1 MEARLLRRAG
11 RAARA
16 WLIYRL
22 DQLLTYPPLVQVAAL
37 LLLTA
42 ILISAFALFALV
54 SHPQE
59 AALPDA
65 SEALW
70 WSITHFLD
78 GGTMASDPSRLRL
91 LALGATCAGIL
102 AVSLLTAALA
112 SKMGE
117 RIADMRSGLNPV
129 VERGHVLCLGYDPNV
144 ALVAREIARSGQ
156 RCTLVVLA
164 PEDKDRIDVAL
175 RPARRVP
182 GHRLHTVVRTGDPRN
197 EQALLRVAAQSAR
210 SIIVIPPAT
219 LSDDES
225 VQWTLSTLLAMR
237 RVAEEGFAGQV
248 IVEARHTEARELLAL
263 AGEPGLAGPGQLELD
278 IIASDEVVASILAAS
293 TRQDGIYFVLRHLL
307 AFDGCEFY
315 LEPVSEE
322 LAGRSFDEAHAQIRD
337 AILVGVR
344 TEAGEILLCPPP
356 SDQRRLEQADRLV
369 LLAPGRNKWRMGGSL
384 PAGLLPPHS
393 ALPDPAPQHVCVVG
407 FNSTLPHLLQ
417 ELRGS
422 LPQGSQ
428 VQVVAGDN
436 SPRALTVVERLQLEA
451 STVQL
456 SCDSRPAAPLM
467 HRGQHEMCRAD
478 AVVILGNEDPQ
489 DENGDA
495 SALAMLLRLRHGQK
509 VSGNRARRVV
519 TEVRDP
525 RSAVHIAPRRG
536 DCVVSS
542 DVVAMLLAQV
552 VLDPD
557 VAPVYREVLSP
568 GGAAV
573 RLLPRRAYVPEGP
586 ATFAQVLANARA
598 RGEVALG
605 FYPDPRVH
613 GRALARQRLEEGDV
627 DLGEDAWLNP
637 PRDTPVPDTE
647 DTHLVVL
654 AQERRVRDTA

>member
-1 MEARLLRRAG
+1 MARLLRRAG

-37 LLLTA
+37 LVLTA
-42 ILISAFALFALV
+42 VLISGFAGLV
-54 SHPQE
+54 RWVHPQE
-59 AALPDA
+59 PSLPDA
-65 SEALW
+65 TEALW
-70 WSITHFLD
+70 WSVTHFLD
-78 GGTMASDPSRLRL
+78 GGTMVTDPTRMRL

-129 VERGHVLCLGYDPNV
+129 VERDHVLCLGYEPNV

-164 PEDKDRIDVAL
+164 PEDKDRIDAAL
-175 RPARRVP
+175 RPARQVS
-182 GHRLHTVVRTGDPRN
+182 GHRLRTVVRTGDPRN
-197 EQALLRVAAQSAR
+197 EQALLRVAAQAAK
-210 SIIVIPPAT
+210 SIIVMPPAS
-219 LSDDES
+219 LSDEDS

-237 RVAEEGFAGQV
+237 RVAEEGFGGRV
-248 IVEARHTEARELLAL
+248 IVEARHTEARELLSL
-263 AGEPGLAGPGQLELD
+263 AGEPGVAGEGRLALD
-278 IIASDEVVASILAAS
+278 IVASDEVVASILAAS
-293 TRQDGIYFVLRHLL
+293 TRQDGLYFVLRHLL

-315 LEPVSEE
+315 LEPVPEE
-322 LAGRSFDEAHAQIRD
+322 LAGRSFDEAHARVRD

-344 TEAGEILLCPPP
+344 TEAGELLLSPAP
-356 SDQRRLEQADRLV
+356 SSPRRLERGDRLIM
-369 LLAPGRNKWRMGGSL
+369 LAMGRGRWRVDGE
-384 PAGLLPPHS
+384 LPPERLPVHN
-393 ALPDPAPQHVCVVG
+393 ALPDPAPEHVCVVG
-407 FNSTLPHLLQ
+407 FNSTLPHLLR
-417 ELRGS
+417 ELS
-422 LPQGSQ
+422 AHLPQGSQ

-436 SPRALTVVERLQLEA
+436 SPQALTVVESVRGELEA
-451 STVQL
+451 LQL

-478 AVVILGNEDPQ
+478 AVVILGNDDPQ

-509 VSGNRARRVV
+509 VSGHRARRVV

-525 RSAVHIAPRRG
+525 RSAVHIAPRHG

-557 VAPVYREVLSP
+557 VAPVYRELLSP
-568 GGAAV
+568 RGVVV
-573 RLLPRRAYVPEGP
+573 RLTPRWAYVSESP
-586 ATFAQVLANARA
+586 ATFAQVQANARA

-605 FYPDPRVH
+605 FYPDPRSR
-613 GRALARQRLEEGDV
+613 GRGLARQRLEEGDV
-627 DLGEDAWLNP
+627 ELGEDAWLNP
-637 PRDTPVPDTE
+637 PRDTLVPDTE
-647 DTHLVVL
+647 DTHVVVL
-654 AQERRVRDTA
+654 AHERRASR

>member
-1 MEARLLRRAG
+1 MARLLRRAG

-42 ILISAFALFALV
+42 ILIAGFAFLARLTF
-54 SHPQE
+54 PQE
-59 AALPDA
+59 PSLPDA
-65 SEALW
+65 TEALW
-70 WSITHFLD
+70 WSVTHFLD
-78 GGTMASDPSRLRL
+78 GGTMATDPMPMRL

-129 VERGHVLCLGYDPNV
+129 VERDHVLCLGYDPNV

-164 PEDKDRIDVAL
+164 PEDKDRIDAAL
-175 RPARRVP
+175 RPARQVP
-182 GHRLHTVVRTGDPRN
+182 RHRLRTVVRTGDPRN
-197 EQALLRVAAQSAR
+197 EQALLRVAAQNAR
-210 SIIVIPPAT
+210 AIIVMPPAN
-219 LSDDES
+219 LSDDDS

-237 RVAEEGFAGQV
+237 RVAEEGFGGRV
-248 IVEARHTEARELLAL
+248 IVEARHTEARELLSL
-263 AGEPGLAGPGQLELD
+263 AGEPGVAGPGQLALD
-278 IIASDEVVASILAAS
+278 IVASDEVVASILAAS

-315 LEPVSEE
+315 VEPVPEA
-322 LAGRSFDEAHAQIRD
+322 LAGRTFDEAHAVVRD
-337 AILVGVR
+337 AILVGVS
-344 TEAGEILLCPPP
+344 TEDGELLLSPAP
-356 SDQRRLEQADRLV
+356 SSQRRLERADRLI
-369 LLAPGRNKWRMGGSL
+369 LLAPGRNRWRAGGEL
-384 PAGLLPPHS
+384 PPPLLPEHS
-393 ALPDPAPQHVCVVG
+393 AMPDPAPQNVSVVG
-407 FNSTLPHLLQ
+407 FNSTLPHLLK
-417 ELRGS
+417 ELSVS
-422 LPQGSQ
+422 LPQGSR

-436 SPRALTVVERLQLEA
+436 SPRALMVVENVRTEVD
-451 STVQL
+451 SVQL
-456 SCDSRPAAPLM
+456 SCDTRPAAPLM

-509 VSGNRARRVV
+509 VSGHRARRVV

-536 DCVVSS
+536 DAVVSS

-557 VAPVYREVLSP
+557 VAPVYREMLSLR
-568 GGAAV
+568 GVAV
-573 RLLPRRAYVPEGP
+573 RLGPRHAYVTASPS
-586 ATFAQVLANARA
+586 TFAQVQANARA

-605 FYPDPRVH
+605 FYPDPR
-613 GRALARQRLEEGDV
+613 GQERSLARQRLEEGDV
-627 DLGEDAWLNP
+627 ELGEDAWLNP

-647 DTHLVVL
+647 DTQVVVL
-654 AQERRVRDTA
+654 APLPHGRASGC

>member
-1 MEARLLRRAG
+1 MQASLLRRAG
-11 RAARA
+11 RAGRA

-22 DQLLTYPPLVQVAAL
+22 DQLLTYPPLVQVAVL

-42 ILISAFALFALV
+42 ILISAFAVLALTV
-54 SHPQE
+54 HPGDTQF
-59 AALPDA
+59 PSA

-78 GGTMASDPSRLRL
+78 GGTMAGDPLRLRV
-91 LALGATCAGIL
+91 LALGATGTGIL
-102 AVSLLTAALA
+102 ALSLLTAALA

-129 VERGHVLCLGYDPNV
+129 VERGHVLCLGYSPNV

-164 PEDKDRIDVAL
+164 PEDKDRIDAAL
-175 RPARRVP
+175 RPARQVP
-182 GHRLHTVVRTGDPRN
+182 GHRLRTVVRTGDPRN
-197 EQALLRVAAQSAR
+197 EQALLRVAAPSAR
-210 SIIVIPPAT
+210 SVIVTPPAT
-219 LSDDES
+219 LSDEDS

-237 RVAEEGFAGQV
+237 RVAETGFEGRV
-248 IVEARHTEARELLAL
+248 IVETRHTEARELLSL
-263 AGEPGLAGPGQLELD
+263 AGEPGVAGEGQLALD

-315 LEPVSEE
+315 VEPLPESLV
-322 LAGRSFDEAHAQIRD
+322 GQGFDEVHARVHD
-337 AILVGVR
+337 AIPVGVR
-344 TEAGEILLCPPP
+344 TEAGDVLLCPPLASP
-356 SDQRRLEQADRLV
+356 RKLERGDRLV
-369 LLAPGRNKWRMGGSL
+369 LLAPGWNRWRVRE
-384 PAGLLPPHS
+384 
-393 ALPDPAPQHVCVVG
+393 ALPSAQLPSHSSGPDPTPQHVSVVG
-407 FNSTLPHLLQ
+407 FNSTLPHLLR
-417 ELRGS
+417 ELSAILPSGS
-422 LPQGSQ
+422 R
-428 VQVVAGDN
+428 VQVVAGDS
-436 SPRALTVVERLQLEA
+436 SPRALGVVENLLPETGA
-451 STVQL
+451 IQL
-456 SCDSRPAAPLM
+456 SCDPRPAAPLM

-478 AVVILGNEDPQ
+478 AVVILGNEDPH

-509 VSGNRARRVV
+509 VSGHRARRVV

-557 VAPVYREVLSP
+557 VAPVYRALLSP
-568 GGAAV
+568 RGVAV
-573 RLLPRRAYVPEGP
+573 RLSPRRTYASEGS
-586 ATFAQVLANARA
+586 ATFAQVQANARA
-598 RGEVALG
+598 RGEIALG
-605 FYPDPRVH
+605 FYPDPRSH
-613 GRALARQRLEEGDV
+613 GQALARQRLEEGDV
-627 DLGEDAWLNP
+627 ELGEDAWLNP

-647 DTHLVVL
+647 DTQVVVL
-654 AQERRVRDTA
+654 AHERDTPR

>member
-1 MEARLLRRAG
+1 MEAHLLRRAG
-11 RAARA
+11 RAGRA

-22 DQLLTYPPLVQVAAL
+22 DQLLTYPPLVQVLAL

-42 ILISAFALFALV
+42 VLVAAFAGFALL

-59 AALPDA
+59 PTLPNV
-65 SEALW
+65 SEAVW
-70 WSITHFLD
+70 WSLTHFLD
-78 GGTMASDPSRLRL
+78 GGTMAGDPARLRL
-91 LALGATCAGIL
+91 LALSATCAGVF

-129 VERGHVLCLGYDPNV
+129 VERDHVLCLGYDPNV

-164 PEDKDRIDVAL
+164 PEDKDRIDAAL
-175 RPARRVP
+175 RPARQVA
-182 GHRLHTVVRTGDPRN
+182 GHKLHTVVRTGDPRN
-197 EQALLRVAAQSAR
+197 EQALLRVAAPDAR
-210 SIIVIPPAT
+210 SIIVTPPAN

-248 IVEARHTEARELLAL
+248 IVEARHTEARELLSL
-263 AGEPGLAGPGQLELD
+263 AGEPGVAGPGRLELD
-278 IIASDEVVASILAAS
+278 IVASDEVVASILAAS

-315 LEPVSEE
+315 LEPVPEA
-322 LAGRSFDEAHAQIRD
+322 LVDRTFDEAHAQVQD

-344 TEAGEILLCPPP
+344 TEAGELLLCPAL
-356 SDQRRLEQADRLV
+356 SNQRRLELADRLI
-369 LLAPGRNKWRMGGSL
+369 LLAPGRGKWRLGGEL
-384 PAGLLPPHS
+384 PASLLPEHS
-393 ALPDPAPQHVCVVG
+393 AVADPTPQRVSVVG
-407 FNSTLPHLLQ
+407 FNSTLPHLLR
-417 ELRGS
+417 ELNAG

-428 VQVVAGDN
+428 VQVVAGEN
-436 SPRALTVVERLQLEA
+436 SPRALAVVEHVSAETG
-451 STVQL
+451 SVQL
-456 SCDSRPAAPLM
+456 SCDTRPATQLM
-467 HRGQHEMCRAD
+467 HRGQHECCRAD

-509 VSGNRARRVV
+509 VSGHRARRVV

-525 RSAVHIAPRRG
+525 RSAIHIAPRRG

-557 VAPVYREVLSP
+557 VAPVYRELLSP
-568 GGAAV
+568 RGVVV
-573 RLLPRRAYVPEGP
+573 RLSPRRAYVSEST
-586 ATFAQVLANARA
+586 ATFGQVLANARA

-605 FYPDPRVH
+605 FYPDPRSH

-637 PRDTPVPDTE
+637 PRDTLVPDTD
-647 DTHLVVL
+647 DTQVVVL
-654 AQERRVRDTA
+654 AHERGLPD